1 MSEHKINYTKIYF
14 TLLAL
19 LVVSVAGPF
28 IGIKWVTL
36 VTAFGIALVKANL
49 VIQNFMHIRVEK
61 SWIKWMLSFSI
72 LMILLLFYG
81 VAPDVMRHEGLNW
94 TNVAAQAA
102 VERGIPD
109 GEHEEEA
116 EHVDGEGA
124 SAAETD
130 HDEDAALAVADASD
144 FDAAGSYATYCA
156 SCHGATG
163 EGDGVVGAALDP
175 KPADFSDPTF
185 WDARDDDQVALAI
198 REGGVAVSR
207 SASMPPWGSVL
218 DEAQAAAM
226 VEYLKAFQTGG

>member
-19 LVVSVAGPF
+19 LAVSVAGPF
-28 IGIKWVTL
+28 IGIQWVTL

-81 VAPDVMRHEGLNW
+81 VAPDVMRHEGQNW

-116 EHVDGEGA
+116 AH
-124 SAAETD
+124 AEA
-130 HDEDAALAVADASD
+130 EPALAVEESD
-144 FDAAGSYATYCA
+144 FAAAGTYVTYCA
-156 SCHGATG
+156 FCHGVG
-163 EGDGVVGAALDP
+163 GRGDGVASSAFDP
-175 KPADFSDPTF
+175 RPADFGAAAF
-185 WDARDDDQVALAI
+185 WDARADDQVALAI
-198 REGGVAVSR
+198 REGGAAVGR
-207 SASMPPWGSVL
+207 SESMPPWGSVL

>member
-28 IGIKWVTL
+28 LGIKWVTL

-81 VAPDVMRHEGLNW
+81 VAPDVMRHEGQNW

-116 EHVDGEGA
+116 
-124 SAAETD
+124 D
-130 HDEDAALAVADASD
+130 HDEDEVATAAG

-163 EGDGVVGAALDP
+163 AGDGVVGAALDP
-175 KPADFSDPTF
+175 TPANFTDPTF
-185 WDARDDDQVALAI
+185 WDARDDHQVALAI
-198 REGGVAVSR
+198 REGGAAVSR
-207 SASMPPWGSVL
+207 SASMPPLGSVL

>member
-19 LVVSVAGPF
+19 LAVSVAGPF

-72 LMILLLFYG
+72 LMLLLLFYG
-81 VAPDVMRHEGLNW
+81 VAPDVMRHEGQNW
-94 TNVAAQAA
+94 VNVAAQEA

-109 GEHEEEA
+109 EEHAEEA
-116 EHVDGEGA
+116 EHAEDGSPDVEPA
-124 SAAETD
+124 P
-130 HDEDAALAVADASD
+130 VMVASD
-144 FDAAGSYATYCA
+144 FAVAGTYVTYCA
-156 SCHGATG
+156 FCHGAG
-163 EGDGVVGAALDP
+163 GRGDGVASSAFDP
-175 KPADFSDPTF
+175 RPADFGDAAF
-185 WDARDDDQVALAI
+185 WQARDDDQVTLAI
-198 REGGVAVSR
+198 REGGAAVGR
-207 SASMPPWGSVL
+207 SESMPPWSSVL